1 MTEIWERLQRIAKE
15 KDISRREVS
24 QRTKKSDSMVSRWF
38 TGENTPGTASLRLLA
53 DALGVAV
60 ADLNGD
66 VDDHDCAKMLGL
78 GESGVLLLKLYGKL
92 EKLGLGAETVALITQ
107 MLAIC
112 QRGREKRVS
121 NGNGLTEC

>member
-66 VDDHDCAKMLGL
+66 VDDHDCAKRLGMDDDA
-78 GESGVLLLKLYGKL
+78 VLLVELYGKL
-92 EKLGLGAETVALITQ
+92 EKLGLGAETVAL
-107 MLAIC
+107 
-112 QRGREKRVS
+112 
-121 NGNGLTEC
+121 NG